1 MIASHNFLE
10 DLAFVLSVAAVV
22 SILFQALRQ
31 PVVVGYLLAGILVGP
46 YVPFPLLADIDRI
59 HKLSELGVILLMF
72 ALGLEFS
79 VRKLARLAPSAGFI
93 TVVQVGLMM
102 WLGYE
107 VGRAFG
113 WSELEGVF
121 AGAILAISSTKIGA
135 KAFAGEGV

>member
-1 MIASHNFLE
+1 MQSAPLSEGGCNVPMILSHNFLE

-22 SILFQALRQ
+22 SVIFQALKQ
-31 PVVVGYLLAGILVGP
+31 PVVVGYLVAGMMVGP
-46 YVPFPLLADIDRI
+46 YFPFPLFADIDRI

-79 VRKLARLAPSAGFI
+79 VRKLVRRAPSAGFI
-93 TVVQVGLMM
+93 TVVQVGFIM

-121 AGAILAISSTKIGA
+121 TGALLAI
-135 KAFAGEGV
+135 